1 MRTIETDV
9 LVVGAGVTGL
19 TLSALLAASGV
30 RAITVARHAGTAPS
44 PRAHITNQRTVEIF
58 RDMGIEDRVHAVA
71 TPLKLLGNGVM
82 ATGFTGLEIARYSC
96 YGAGAHQLSQFAQAS
111 PCEMVNAP
119 QHVLEPVLLAAA
131 SESGAEVRWSTE
143 LVHIEQSSERVV
155 ARVRERR
162 TDEEYLVRA
171 RYAVGADG
179 ARSCVAEQL
188 GFRFDGESGLMSM
201 LSTWLEVD
209 LSRYTAH
216 RPAGIY
222 WMVRPGDDYWV
233 GSGTWVCV
241 RPFDQWVLHRQYDPA
256 DGEPDTSEAG
266 AIAFARSMIE
276 DSSLPIRVKDVSKW
290 QVNHMVATEYRR
302 GRVFLAGDAAHRH
315 PPASGL
321 GSNTCVQDAYNLAW
335 KLALVLSGRA
345 GERLLDS
352 YDEERQPVGRHVVDH
367 AIRCLHNMPPV
378 PKALGFRRGQS
389 RQEGWASL
397 GELFSDAP
405 GAADRRAALAEAVKL
420 QNNRSNALGVQLGQR
435 YTSRAVVDDG
445 TPFPEVRDPV
455 LSYEPTTH
463 PGGYLPHAWVEHDG
477 CQVSTLDLAGH
488 GRLSLIVGIGGEA
501 WATAAEETGQELG
514 VELPVHFV
522 GYRCQ
527 YDDVLGDW
535 TARREIGDRGA
546 LLVRPDRHIA
556 WRCADR
562 PDDPAEALRA
572 ALRHVLSLDAAPAA
586 P

>member
-1 MRTIETDV
+1 M
-9 LVVGAGVTGL
+9 TGL
-19 TLSALLAASGV
+19 TLSTLLASSGV

-58 RDMGIEDRVHAVA
+58 RDMGIEDQVHAVA
-71 TPLKLLGNGVM
+71 TPLKHLGNGVL
-82 ATGFTGLEIARYSC
+82 ATSFTGLEIARYSC
-96 YGAGAHQLSQFAQAS
+96 YGAGDHQLSQFAAAS

-119 QHVLEPVLLAAA
+119 QHVLEPVLLTAAW
-131 SESGAEVRWSTE
+131 ESGAEIRWSTE
-143 LVHIEQSSERVV
+143 LVHIEQSREHVV
-155 ARVRERR
+155 ARVCERR
-162 TDEEYLVRA
+162 TGAQYLIRA

-179 ARSCVAEQL
+179 ARSSVAEQS
-188 GFRFDGESGLMSM
+188 GFGFDGETGLMSM

-222 WMVRPGDDYWV
+222 WIVQPGDDYWV

-241 RPFDQWVLHRQYDPA
+241 RPFNEWVLHRQYDAA

-266 AIAFARSMIE
+266 AIAFARSTIG
-276 DSSLPIRVKDVSKW
+276 DPDAPIRVKNVSTW

-335 KLALVLSGRA
+335 KLGLVLSGRA

-352 YDEERQPVGRHVVDH
+352 YDEERQPVGRQVVDH
-367 AIRCLHNMPPV
+367 AIHTLHNMPLV
-378 PKALGFRRGQS
+378 PRALGFRRGQS
-389 RQEGWASL
+389 REQGWASL
-397 GELFSDAP
+397 KELFSDAP
-405 GAADRRAALAEAVKL
+405 GAHERRAALAEAVKL
-420 QNNRSNALGVQLGQR
+420 QNYRSNALGVHLGQR
-435 YTSRAVVDDG
+435 YTSCAVVDDG
-445 TPFPEVRDPV
+445 TPFPAPACDPV

-477 CQVSTLDLAGH
+477 RQLSTLDLVGH
-488 GRLSLIVGIGGEA
+488 GHFSLVVGIGGEA
-501 WATAAEETGQELG
+501 WAAAAQKIGQELDI
-514 VELPVHFV
+514 ELPVYFV
-522 GYRCQ
+522 GYRCR
-527 YDDVLGDW
+527 YDDVLGEW
-535 TARREIGDRGA
+535 TARREINDRGA

-562 PDDPAEALRA
+562 PDDPAEVLRTALRNVLALDTA
-572 ALRHVLSLDAAPAA
+572 ATEPTVRREAARGLG
-586 P
+586 